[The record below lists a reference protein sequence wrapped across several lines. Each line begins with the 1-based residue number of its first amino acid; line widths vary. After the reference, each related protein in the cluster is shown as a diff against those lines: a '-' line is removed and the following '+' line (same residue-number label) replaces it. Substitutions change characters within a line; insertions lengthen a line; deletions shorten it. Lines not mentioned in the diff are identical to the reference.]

1 MYLAKACVIIV
12 VLSLTGAPAPPANV
26 SVSSVSPQVLNVSWS
41 AETDPN
47 INTSFQLT
55 VTHSQE
61 SVLHSTPHLFLL
73 LPLNVSECTEFSF
86 EVVASNAA
94 GASEASPPVTRS
106 LPWLPDIRPV
116 ETSLQHS
123 VRRDGSSV
131 TILITHQ
138 VG

>member
-1 MYLAKACVIIV
+1 M
-12 VLSLTGAPAPPANV
+12 
-26 SVSSVSPQVLNVSWS
+26 LNVSWS
-41 AETDPN
+41 VETDTN

-61 SVLHSTPHLFLL
+61 SILHSTPHLFLL

-106 LPWLPDIRPV
+106 LSAWLPDIRPV

-123 VRRDGSSV
+123 VRKDSSSV